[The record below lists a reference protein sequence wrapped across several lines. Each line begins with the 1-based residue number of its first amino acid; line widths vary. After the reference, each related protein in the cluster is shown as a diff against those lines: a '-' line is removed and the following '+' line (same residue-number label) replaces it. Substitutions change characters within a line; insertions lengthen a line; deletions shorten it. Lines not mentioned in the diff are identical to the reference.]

1 MFLHSWGV
9 RAVADDMPFLFSPTL
24 KYHVIQ
30 RRGERAPHCKAFH
43 ASHICLGLCNAE
55 CKAVALGHED
65 YMNKQQ
71 QTAPQ
76 TELKKTM
83 PGRTYLFHIFY
94 VFLSNF
100 ANPGPW
106 TIVPAYSTVPASY
119 RHRTGAYRRPR
130 TENLIFFTFFPQEC
144 QNWSK
149 Y

>member
-76 TELKKTM
+76 TEFKKTM
-83 PGRTYLFHIFY
+83 PSRTYLFHI
-94 VFLSNF
+94 S
-100 ANPGPW
+100 
-106 TIVPAYSTVPASY
+106 
-119 RHRTGAYRRPR
+119 
-130 TENLIFFTFFPQEC
+130 
-144 QNWSK
+144 
-149 Y
+149 